1 MRAMVLERFGPPEVM
16 ELREV
21 PDPVPEADE
30 VVVKVHA
37 VTVNRTLD
45 VRVRQDGDGR
55 QPILPLVLGVDPAG
69 EVVARGPKVSSV
81 QVGDRV
87 AVLSPIRCGRCAAC
101 QSGRAADC
109 AAPVHLG
116 VHRWG
121 GYAEYVAVPAANLVP
136 IPDSLSFAAASVV
149 VRHAPTAHH
158 LLTHKAA
165 IRPGEW
171 VLVMG
176 AAGGLGHMG
185 VQVARNLGARV
196 IAGAGSAERVAAAM
210 AAGAEFGVDYRH
222 QDLVQAV
229 LEITDGRGVD
239 VVFENIGD
247 PELFPKAFAT
257 LAHAGRLVTAGA
269 HGGGVVALDV
279 RRLYQRRL
287 RVIGGAGSERS
298 DLEAVL
304 AMAEK
309 GQLRPLI
316 GRMLPLQEA
325 ALAHRLVEENRVLGK
340 VVLSPTTGG

>member
-1 MRAMVLERFGPPEVM
+1 M
-16 ELREV
+16 
-21 PDPVPEADE
+21 
-30 VVVKVHA
+30 
-37 VTVNRTLD
+37 
-45 VRVRQDGDGR
+45 
-55 QPILPLVLGVDPAG
+55 
-69 EVVARGPKVSSV
+69 SSV

-87 AVLSPIRCGRCAAC
+87 AALSPIRCGRCAAY
-101 QSGRAADC
+101 QSGREADC

-121 GYAEYVAVPAANLVP
+121 GYAEYVAVPAANWVP

-158 LLTHKAA
+158 LLTQKAA

-269 HGGGVVALDV
+269 YGGGGVVALDV
-279 RRLYQRRL
+279 RRLYPRRL
-287 RVIGGAGSERS
+287 WVIGGAGSERA
-298 DLEAVL
+298 DLQAVL
-304 AMAEK
+304 SMAEK

-316 GRMLPLQEA
+316 GRMLPLHEA

-340 VVLSPTTGG
+340 VVLSPTAGG